1 MKSNGGKDC
10 AKPFP
15 FAILWTHSPA
25 SSKLGASPLRQSRRS
40 RLISSHK
47 IAQTLTMFCCSS
59 FPPLLISFLFVPT
72 GNRDSF
78 FYFLLISSFCV

>member
-10 AKPFP
+10 AKTFP

-25 SSKLGASPLRQSRRS
+25 SSKLRASPLRQSRRG

-47 IAQTLTMFCCSS
+47 ISQTLTMFCFSS
-59 FPPLLISFLFVPT
+59 FPPLLFFFIEIIFL
-72 GNRDSF
+72 S
-78 FYFLLISSFCV
+78 LLKLTNTV

>member
-10 AKPFP
+10 AKTFP

-25 SSKLGASPLRQSRRS
+25 SSKLRASPLRQSRRG

-47 IAQTLTMFCCSS
+47 ISQTLTMFCCSS
-59 FPPLLISFLFVPT
+59 FPPLLISTNKQTT
-72 GNRDSF
+72 GFNPF
-78 FYFLLISSFCV
+78 FYFLLISNFCV